1 MKRVAL
7 LLPSIFFFSFYLV
20 AIVSMGRLSLYQT
33 EPGVTTFVGVQNFI
47 RIFTDPMFL
56 RKLANTFAYV
66 GIVAFGQTGLALLI
80 ALAIRD
86 IKRAARSAMMFLLYI
101 PVFVSG
107 VIIASVWR
115 WVFAAD
121 GGLLNWILGTDVVW
135 MLYRWTSIVSL
146 SFIIIVSGM
155 GFLVIVFTVSLAS
168 IPTEIIEAARIDGAN
183 RRNTRRRI
191 LIPMVWPMVSLMFLL
206 MGMGSFLIWEVIQMM
221 GPIQDAQNIMFDMY
235 TTAFALGHY
244 GLASAKALVIVVLVV
259 AFAVVKRRIEA

>member
-1 MKRVAL
+1 MKRAAL
-7 LLPSIFFFSFYLV
+7 LLPSLFFFSFYLV
-20 AIVSMGRLSLYQT
+20 AIVSMGRLSLFET
-33 EPGVTTFVGVQNFI
+33 EPGSSTFVGIGNFV

-56 RKLANTFAYV
+56 RKLANTFIYV
-66 GIVAFGQTGLALLI
+66 GVVAFSQTSLSLLI

-86 IKRAARSAMMFLLYI
+86 INKTTRSVSMFILYI
-101 PVFVSG
+101 PGFVTG

-121 GGLLNWILGTDVVW
+121 GGLLNWVLGTDVVW
-135 MLYRWTSIVSL
+135 MLYRGTSIGAVC
-146 SFIIIVSGM
+146 FIIIVSGL
-155 GFLVIVFTVSLAS
+155 GFYVIVLTVALAS
-168 IPTEIIEAARIDGAN
+168 IPKEIIEAARIDGA
-183 RRNTRRRI
+183 TRRDTRRSI
-191 LIPMVWPMVSLMFLL
+191 LVPIVWPMVTLLFLL
-206 MGMGSFLIWEVIQMM
+206 AGIGAFLIWEVIKMM